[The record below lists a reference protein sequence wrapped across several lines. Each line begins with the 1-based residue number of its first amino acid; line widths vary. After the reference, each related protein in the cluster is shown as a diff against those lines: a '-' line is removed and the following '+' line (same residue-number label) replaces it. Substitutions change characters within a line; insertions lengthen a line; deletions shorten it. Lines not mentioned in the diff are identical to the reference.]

1 MRQDLW
7 AFWSR
12 YHELPA
18 KVNRKF
24 FRMIYPTQIL
34 SNWLTNIKTPDEMD
48 LRGSSGVRFKIRTEQ
63 KNERKLQ
70 ANVNPNSIMKITLSI
85 VAALSAA
92 VLITSGCA
100 RSRVENNMPST
111 QTQVT
116 LTHGNYKMIKAGAE
130 GRSYG
135 FRFFLGIIPITAPS
149 TAAARA
155 DLYNSLGQSMSGR
168 SVALINTTEDRS
180 TTWLLLFSVP
190 KIVLTGDVVEF
201 AQDGSPQAVLQTAAP
216 Q

>member
-1 MRQDLW
+1 MR
-7 AFWSR
+7 
-12 YHELPA
+12 
-18 KVNRKF
+18 N
-24 FRMIYPTQIL
+24 
-34 SNWLTNIKTPDEMD
+34 KT
-48 LRGSSGVRFKIRTEQ
+48 RRTI
-63 KNERKLQ
+63 
-70 ANVNPNSIMKITLSI
+70 NPNSIMKITLSMA
-85 VAALSAA
+85 AALTVA

-100 RSRVENNMPST
+100 NSRVENNMPST

-116 LTHGNYKMIKAGAE
+116 LTHGNYKMVRAGAE

-155 DLYNSLGQSMSGR
+155 DLYSSLGQSVNGR

-201 AQDGSPQAVLQTAAP
+201 AQDGSPQPILQATAP

>member
-1 MRQDLW
+1 MR
-7 AFWSR
+7 
-12 YHELPA
+12 
-18 KVNRKF
+18 N
-24 FRMIYPTQIL
+24 
-34 SNWLTNIKTPDEMD
+34 KT
-48 LRGSSGVRFKIRTEQ
+48 RRTF
-63 KNERKLQ
+63 
-70 ANVNPNSIMKITLSI
+70 NPNSIMKITLSMAAALT
-85 VAALSAA
+85 VAA
-92 VLITSGCA
+92 LITSGCA
-100 RSRVENNMPST
+100 NSRVENNMPST

-116 LTHGNYKMIKAGAE
+116 LTHGNYKMVRAGAE

-155 DLYNSLGQSMSGR
+155 DLYSSLGQSVNGR

-201 AQDGSPQAVLQTAAP
+201 AQDGSPQPILQATAP